1 MSIEI
6 SPFERKVYELIVQVG
21 EMVPL
26 EEKHE
31 VLIAI
36 LINTTEKLE
45 AFQKWIEEYMDGDE
59 LTVDEID
66 IMNEVS
72 RIDRAYGSAVLEEE
86 E

>member
-6 SPFERKVYELIVQVG
+6 SPFERKVYELIVQVS

-45 AFQKWIEEYMDGDE
+45 VFQKWIEEHMDGDE
-59 LTVDEID
+59 LMVDEID
-66 IMNEVS
+66 IMNKVS